1 MTTTFA
7 ELGLTSALLA
17 AVTEVGYEAPT
28 PIQARTI
35 PALLAGRD
43 VIGQAQTGTGKTAA
57 FAMPILQRLDLA
69 HAEVQALVLTPT
81 RELAIQVAEAIHTYG
96 KLLGPLRV
104 LPVYG
109 GQGMQ
114 QQIKRLQ
121 AGVHVVVGTPGRVM
135 DHLRRE
141 TLSLDA
147 IRMVVLDEGDEML
160 RMGFID
166 DVEWILGQMPA
177 ERQTALFSATMP
189 PAIRKIAARHLRDPE
204 TIAIETKTLT
214 VPTVEQRYLN
224 VIERQKLDALTR
236 VLEVEELEAALV
248 FVRTK
253 IGAAQVTERLQAR
266 GYAAE
271 AMHGDMT
278 QKDREA
284 VIRRLRDGQVE
295 VVIATDVAARGL
307 DVERI
312 SHVINHDVP
321 FDAESYLHRIGRTG
335 RAGRAGTAILFVTPR
350 ETRLLKTIER
360 FTGQRITPMRMPTA
374 EDVAARRVQSFKA
387 RLRAAVSEDGLEP
400 YLALVEEL
408 SEEAG
413 LDMAEI
419 AAAAAR
425 LAAGGRPLTVEA
437 LPAVPAEPVVSGR
450 MVKLFVDAGREAGI
464 RPGDIVGAIAGETD
478 IPGRVIGAIDVH
490 ARFTFVDIP
499 AEYVDRVLERMR
511 NVQIR
516 STPIVVKLA
525 TPHDDRAD
533 RRAGDRPDRRA
544 GDRPDRRGADR
555 ADRRGGPPPR
565 GKGAPRPKR
574 PKGRHAA

>member
-1 MTTTFA
+1 
-7 ELGLTSALLA
+7 
-17 AVTEVGYEAPT
+17 
-28 PIQARTI
+28 
-35 PALLAGRD
+35 
-43 VIGQAQTGTGKTAA
+43 
-57 FAMPILQRLDLA
+57 
-69 HAEVQALVLTPT
+69 
-81 RELAIQVAEAIHTYG
+81 
-96 KLLGPLRV
+96 
-104 LPVYG
+104 
-109 GQGMQ
+109 
-114 QQIKRLQ
+114 
-121 AGVHVVVGTPGRVM
+121 
-135 DHLRRE
+135 
-141 TLSLDA
+141 
-147 IRMVVLDEGDEML
+147 
-160 RMGFID
+160 
-166 DVEWILGQMPA
+166 
-177 ERQTALFSATMP
+177 
-189 PAIRKIAARHLRDPE
+189 
-204 TIAIETKTLT
+204 
-214 VPTVEQRYLN
+214 
-224 VIERQKLDALTR
+224 
-236 VLEVEELEAALV
+236 VLEVEAPEAALV

-253 IGAAQVTERLQAR
+253 LAAAEVTERLQAR

-284 VIRRLRDGQVE
+284 VIRRLREGQVE
-295 VVIATDVAARGL
+295 IVIATDVAARGL

-335 RAGRAGTAILFVTPR
+335 RAGRTGTAILFVTPR

-360 FTGQRITPMRMPTA
+360 FTGQRIAPMRMPTA

-408 SEEAG
+408 GEEAG

-425 LAAGGRPLTVEA
+425 LAAGDRPLTVEPMA
-437 LPAVPAEPVVSGR
+437 AAPAEPVASGR
-450 MVKLFVDAGREAGI
+450 MVRLFVDAGREAGV
-464 RPGDIVGAIAGETD
+464 RPGDIVGAIAGESD

-516 STPIVVKLA
+516 GVPIVVKQA
-525 TPHDDRAD
+525 TPHDGRGE
-533 RRAGDRPDRRA
+533 RRG

-555 ADRRGGPPPR
+555 PGRRGGPPPR
-565 GKGAPRPKR
+565 GKGAPRLKKHR
-574 PKGRHAA
+574 KGRHA